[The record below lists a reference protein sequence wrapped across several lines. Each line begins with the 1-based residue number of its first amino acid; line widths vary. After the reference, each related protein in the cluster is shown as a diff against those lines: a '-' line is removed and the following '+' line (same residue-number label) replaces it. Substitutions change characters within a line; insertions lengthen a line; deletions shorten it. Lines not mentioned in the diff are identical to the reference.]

1 MAVPGVL
8 FDTPI
13 LMDLL
18 ERRPRTI
25 ARLRALSEQGA
36 RMAISILTMAEI
48 HASVAQGEE
57 EATGRLLE
65 LFDVLPLTEDLVK
78 SSGALVAH
86 RRRLGRAYA
95 LDDMLIAATAIEH
108 GYQLYTTNKKD
119 FEVPKLV
126 FYAPEK

>member
-1 MAVPGVL
+1 MAQPGVL
-8 FDTPI
+8 FDTTI

-25 ARLRALSEQGA
+25 ARLRVLAEQGA
-36 RMAISILTMAEI
+36 RMAISIITMAEI
-48 HASVAQGEE
+48 YSSINEGEE
-57 EATGRLLE
+57 EATQRLLD
-65 LFDVLPLTEDLVK
+65 LFDVLPLSEELVK
-78 SSGALVAH
+78 KSAELIAN